1 MEEKPNYY
9 AIIPAEVRYD
19 KELKDKAKLLYG
31 EIVALSN
38 KEGYCYASNKYFSDL
53 YGISTTTVSLLIKDL
68 IDKNYIT
75 SEIIYKGGTKEI
87 LNRYLRI
94 VKEGYLRN
102 LKEGIY
108 ENLKDNNT
116 SINNTSINNN
126 KINEFI
132 LYSNFSENLQCEC
145 IAKSTKERCTRK
157 SSFNINGKN
166 CCNQHA
172 RDLIPNIFGSQKFV
186 KPTIEEIQEYCTERG
201 NNINAEAFYDF
212 YESKGWYVGKKKME
226 DWKACVRTWESRNKP
241 KKTAYDKRQD
251 VYKRFLEKEDE
262 YD

>member
-19 KELKDKAKLLYG
+19 KNLKDKAKLLYG

-38 KEGYCYASNKYFSDL
+38 KDGYCYASNKYFSDL

-94 VKEGYLRN
+94 VKERYLRN

-116 SINNTSINNN
+116 SINNTSIN
-126 KINEFI
+126 KKE
-132 LYSNFSENLQCEC
+132 
-145 IAKSTKERCTRK
+145 KSIKRK
-157 SSFNINGKN
+157 SFT
-166 CCNQHA
+166 
-172 RDLIPNIFGSQKFV
+172 
-186 KPTIEEIQEYCTERG
+186 KPTIEEIQKYCIER
-201 NNINAEAFYDF
+201 NNGINAEAFYDF
-212 YESKGWYVGKKKME
+212 YESKNWYVGKNKMS
-226 DWKACVRTWESRNKP
+226 DWKACVRTWE
-241 KKTAYDKRQD
+241 KRQQSKIKTSTD
-251 VYKRFLEKEDE
+251 RMNEVFERFLKEDN
-262 YD
+262 